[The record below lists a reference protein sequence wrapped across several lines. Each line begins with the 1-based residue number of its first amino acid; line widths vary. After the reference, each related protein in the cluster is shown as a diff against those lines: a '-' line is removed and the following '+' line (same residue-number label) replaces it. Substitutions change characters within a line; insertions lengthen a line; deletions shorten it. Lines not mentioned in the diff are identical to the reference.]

1 MSSEIIPLISVQND
15 VEEIFYNEDFM
26 LVLERNLP
34 LLRDTAISKPVEI
47 EKALRYKGN
56 FDGFCIDQDINH
68 DHLWLVMRLNNL
80 RNNYDFNGKVESL
93 LIPDDSVLQMIV
105 ERHMRIQKML

>member
-15 VEEIFYNEDFM
+15 VEEIFYNPDFM

-34 LLRDTAISKPVEI
+34 LLRDTAIKRPIEI
-47 EKALRYKGN
+47 EKALKYKGN
-56 FDGFCIDQDINH
+56 FDGFCIDHDINH
-68 DHLWLVMRLNNL
+68 DHLWVVMRVNGM
-80 RNNYDFNGKVESL
+80 RNNYDFDGRMESL
-93 LIPDDSVLQMIV
+93 MVPDDSVLQMIV